1 MTKFQKQMLTIA
13 AAGALTAVTALPAMA
28 FENEFHGIFN
38 FNAIFQN
45 YSQGSTTGITIGETA
60 AVTSSRSDQILE
72 QRVRLQYIAKAS
84 NDLKLVTHFEINNAY
99 GAKTTVNSASMASNS
114 SPDFAGSDLDTDGVN
129 LMTKHAYLDFNIAK
143 DINAKVGLQA
153 YKDAISGI
161 LIDADVP
168 GVYVNTKVSG
178 VDLQFGMARYDD
190 FKLQTAS
197 FGDSQAGED
206 TEDLYSVDASY
217 NLNKDTRIGASV
229 YYNNDSTE
237 VTSSNT
243 TPGAGKIEVTTLA
256 LNGQTKIGDVTVKGF
271 AAMQQG
277 KNAHVDAKGQAYNIV
292 AATKVAGGNLK
303 VGYLYTSGDDTGT
316 DNKGWVGSGVASYN
330 DSGMMFLIRNTG
342 HNSTS
347 TGSFYKLFDMS
358 NASLVHVNYDKM
370 LTDKLGAVLTVGA
383 RWNNEETTSADEK
396 KGFVGT
402 EVNGEVNYK
411 LYPNMTV
418 LAQAGYVSLAEKY
431 TGVNPYSVRA
441 GIRFSF

>member
-45 YSQGSTTGITIGETA
+45 YSQSSTAGITIGESA

-84 NDLKLVTHFEINNAY
+84 DDLKLVTHFEINNAY
-99 GAKTTVNSASMASNS
+99 GAKTTAPVVAPSDGS

-129 LMTKHAYLDFNIAK
+129 LMTKHAYLDFNITK

-153 YKDAISGI
+153 YKDAIGGI

-168 GVYVNTKVSG
+168 GVYINTKVSG
-178 VDLQFGMARYDD
+178 VNLGFGMARYDD
-190 FKLQTAS
+190 YKLQTAAL
-197 FGDSQAGED
+197 GVAKQTGED

-237 VTSSNT
+237 V
-243 TPGAGKIEVTTLA
+243 AKIEVTTLA

-383 RWNNEETTSADEK
+383 RWNNEEINQTDEQ

>member
-45 YSQGSTTGITIGETA
+45 YSQSSTAGITIGESA

-84 NDLKLVTHFEINNAY
+84 DDLKLVTHFEINNAY
-99 GAKTTVNSASMASNS
+99 GAKTTVGTDYLTPTGGS

-129 LMTKHAYLDFNIAK
+129 LMTKHAYLDFNITK

-153 YKDAISGI
+153 YKDAIGGI

-168 GVYVNTKVSG
+168 GVYINTKVSG
-178 VDLQFGMARYDD
+178 VNLGFGMARYDD
-190 FKLQTAS
+190 YKLQTAAL
-197 FGDSQAGED
+197 GVAKQTGED

-237 VTSSNT
+237 V
-243 TPGAGKIEVTTLA
+243 AKIEVTTLA

-383 RWNNEETTSADEK
+383 RWNNEEINQTDEQ